1 MNASKKVIKNLLAA
15 AVSVMGWGA
24 MATAPVVSDVS
35 MTQDDSRRVTISYT
49 LSEEPG
55 IVTPDILTNG
65 VSIGEE
71 NLSLFAGDV
80 NRLVGT
86 SGVHTITWRPEK
98 AWPGHRIMDGSVSV
112 KLTAWSTNAP
122 PPYMVIDLT
131 MADTVR
137 FYTSTNAFP
146 EGGLSNPVYKTDRI
160 VMRRIPA
167 ANVEWRMGSPTNEL
181 GRTDVA
187 ERPHYVTLSEDFYI
201 GIYEM
206 TQKQYVRIMGS
217 LPQTQQNAGDMH
229 PIDKVSYNLLR
240 GTDYVWPG
248 DSHKV
253 TADSFLGTLRA
264 HACNIVFDLPTEAQW
279 EYACRAGCGSALYTG
294 EELTSKVTSPNLDA
308 IAVYKQNGGVTTD
321 VGIREP
327 NNWGLFDMIGSV
339 WELCLDWYEANYE
352 DYAPETGPSSSS
364 ASKRVIRGGG
374 IGNSAATERC
384 ASRNSMLPTG
394 LTGNGFRVCCPVIIP
409 AK

>member
-1 MNASKKVIKNLLAA
+1 MNASKKMIKNLLAT
-15 AVSVMGWGA
+15 AVSVMGWRA

-35 MTQDDSRRVTISYT
+35 MSQDDSRRVTISYT

-137 FYTSTNAFP
+137 FYTSTSAFP

-167 ANVEWRMGSPTNEL
+167 ANVEWRMGSPTNEM
-181 GRTDVA
+181 GRTDAV

-206 TQKQYVRIMGS
+206 TQKQYARIMGF
-217 LPQTQQNAGDMH
+217 LPQTQQNAGEMH
-229 PIDKVSYNLLR
+229 PIDKVSYNQLR

-248 DSHKV
+248 DGHEV

-264 HACNIVFDLPTEAQW
+264 HACNIAFDLPTEAQW

-294 EELTSKVTSPNLDA
+294 EELTGKVTSPNLDS
-308 IAVYKQNGGVTTD
+308 IAVYKQNGGATTD
-321 VGIREP
+321 VGIRAP
-327 NNWGLFDMIGSV
+327 NNWGLFDMIGSM

-352 DYAPETGPSSSS
+352 DYDPETGPNSSS
-364 ASKRVIRGGG
+364 ADKRVIRGGG
-374 IGNSAATERC
+374 TGNSAATERC
-384 ASRNSMLPTG
+384 ASRSSILPTG
-394 LTGNGFRVCCPVIIP
+394 LTGNGFRVCCPVLIP